1 MKGRTVRS
9 GLLVLPVLLL
19 LGFAVYA
26 AWIGWNA
33 VGGTEMSGHGVVAM
47 VLGAI
52 FTIGL
57 TGVLVGLL
65 LYSNRHGY
73 DR

>member
-1 MKGRTVRS
+1 MKWRSVRS

-19 LGFAVYA
+19 LGFAIYT
-26 AWIGWNA
+26 AWSGWNA
-33 VGGTEMSGHGVVAM
+33 VAGTEMGRHGVVAM

-57 TGVLVGLL
+57 AGVLVGLL
-65 LYSNRHGY
+65 LYSNRRGY

>member
-1 MKGRTVRS
+1 MKRPAVRI

-26 AWIGWNA
+26 AWTAWSAAGDTE
-33 VGGTEMSGHGVVAM
+33 VGGHGVVAM
-47 VLGAI
+47 VLGVL
-52 FTIGL
+52 FTIAL

-65 LYSNRHGY
+65 LYSRKHGY